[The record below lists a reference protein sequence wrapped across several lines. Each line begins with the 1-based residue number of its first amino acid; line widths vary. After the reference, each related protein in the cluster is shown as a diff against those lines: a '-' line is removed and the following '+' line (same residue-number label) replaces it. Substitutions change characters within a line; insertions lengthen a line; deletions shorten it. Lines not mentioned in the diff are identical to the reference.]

1 MSRKI
6 LIAIIGC
13 LALLTTACSTTN
25 QGITEPAKNDAVSSF
40 SVDALNGNGTFTPSF
55 TVSENDNSA
64 VVTIEAVG
72 ADDLVTAALELNYDA
87 SRYTPERVEF
97 SDFLGSV
104 ENTFNFSMTN
114 QAGVVPVG
122 ISQIIDSGVTPVVGS
137 GLLATVYFSNRPFS
151 GDRSSSKAVTGGV
164 NAVELGITPVDGNN
178 VMLNWDEKNVGDYD
192 NNGEVNVA
200 DITPLGI
207 NLGKSRADASNPAEF
222 DVVDGDGNGLI
233 TVSDITPIGAYY
245 GNAIVGYSVY
255 LVQNGSESSATPGV
269 VTAARSDFMSPGQ
282 KTRPHY
288 EKQVSVSGGVNG
300 VNFLVKPQDS
310 GMEAG
315 IPSNEVG
322 ATVIPGAPNAPTN
335 VAGLSDA
342 TTGNLTVKV
351 SWTKSDS
358 ADVVSYEVERKLS
371 SQDEFAFSVVSS
383 GLGSS
388 AILFNDV
395 RPDQT
400 SVDYRVRAKDSE
412 GLFSAYSSA
421 VTVVPFKSAIPAP
434 LDVAAAPKDGV
445 NAAIEITW
453 AQPPTIVKNYSVYR
467 RTTGDTDFV
476 KIFTTQFPLEK
487 SYVDAGLTVGTSYD
501 YVVTTLTN
509 EGESDYSQVAS
520 SIPSE
525 IVIVPITITS
535 FTTSKSTHHTSG
547 SEGPAT
553 LTVATDVAPTSVD
566 WSTSAGAVTGTGS
579 SVTWLPSGAPV
590 GKVTVTVTVHNGG
603 ESDMATL
610 DLIVTS
616 HAMINNVS
624 GESIQQHWSDW
635 TGPNDK
641 EYGTPA
647 NYQSFGDYFG
657 NNVITLNYGELWCG
671 PCEAEMPLMNTWANS
686 HGASGYYQF
695 TCMDTYS
702 MQASIDDWKTGMG
715 WNSQYLIYWN
725 SSESGSGIQWNQ
737 HPTIY
742 TYWPEYG
749 AAGKSVP
756 RTLLYDKDGNARR
769 GTKGSL
775 SGGNGAAWEAAIVEL
790 LGQ

>member
-13 LALLTTACSTTN
+13 LAMLATACSTTN
-25 QGITEPAKNDAVSSF
+25 QGITEPAKNDATSSF
-40 SVDALNGNGTFTPSF
+40 SVDALNGNGTFTPAVS
-55 TVSENDNSA
+55 VSENDNSA

-87 SRYTPERVEF
+87 SKYTPERVEF

-122 ISQIIDSGVTPVVGS
+122 ISQIIDSGVKPVNGS
-137 GLLATVYFSNRPFS
+137 GMLATVYFSSRPFS

-164 NAVELGITPVDGNN
+164 NAVNLEISPVDGSN
-178 VMLNWDEKNVGDYD
+178 VMLSWDEKNVGDYD

-207 NLGKSRADASNPAEF
+207 NLGKSRTDAANPAEF
-222 DVVDGDGNGLI
+222 DVIDGDGNGLI

-245 GNAIVGYSVY
+245 GNSIIGYSVY
-255 LVQNGSESSATPGV
+255 LVQGGNETSATPGE
-269 VTAARSDFMSPGQ
+269 VTASRSEFMSPGQ

-288 EKQVSVSGGVNG
+288 EKQVNVSGGVNG

-310 GMEAG
+310 GMNAG

-335 VAGLSDA
+335 VAGLSDE

-358 ADVVSYEVERKLS
+358 ADVVAYEVERKLT

-388 AILFNDV
+388 ASLFNDV

-412 GLFSAYSSA
+412 GLFSAYSSV
-421 VTVVPFKSAIPAP
+421 VTVVPFKTAIPAP
-434 LDVAAAPKDGV
+434 LDVTAAPKDGV

-453 AQPPTIVKNYSVYR
+453 KQPPTIVKNYSLYR
-467 RTTGDTDFV
+467 RTMGETDFV

-487 SYVDAGLTVGTSYD
+487 SYVDAGLTVGTTYE

-509 EGESDYSQVAS
+509 EGESNYSEMVS
-520 SIPSE
+520 SVPSE
-525 IVIVPITITS
+525 IVILPITITS
-535 FTTSKSTHHTSG
+535 FTTSKTTHHTSG
-547 SEGPAT
+547 SEGPAN
-553 LTVATDVAPTSVD
+553 LSVVTDSVPTSVD
-566 WSTSAGAVTGTGS
+566 WNASAGVITGS
-579 SVTWLPSGAPV
+579 GANVTWLPTGAAV
-590 GKVTVTVTVHNGG
+590 GKVTINVTVHNGG
-603 ESDMATL
+603 ENDSDSL

-616 HAMINNVS
+616 HAIITKHTDNTAIGKNGTGEWIDFTQPNNKVPS
-624 GESIQQHWSDW
+624 APYES
-635 TGPNDK
+635 
-641 EYGTPA
+641 Y
-647 NYQSFGDYFG
+647 GDYIG
-657 NNVITLNYGELWCG
+657 NGNFVVTLNWWEQWCG
-671 PCEAEMPLMNTWANS
+671 PCLAEMPEMFAWSQELGPN
-686 HGASGYYQF
+686 GYYHVACSGDYANASNITFLSNKGWVGDYFISFSTDDSNHTQW
-695 TCMDTYS
+695 TLNP
-702 MQASIDDWKTGMG
+702 SIDEYWPA
-715 WNSQYLIYWN
+715 WNSI
-725 SSESGSGIQWNQ
+725 
-737 HPTIY
+737 
-742 TYWPEYG
+742 
-749 AAGKSVP
+749 P
-756 RTLLYDKDGNARR
+756 RTLLLDKDGWIRR
-769 GTKGSL
+769 SYIGTL
-775 SGGNGAAWEAAIVEL
+775 SGGPASQWKAAAEEL
-790 LGQ
+790 MGL